1 MGEERAHEVRPLSE
15 EILQLLAAWGGG
27 IPFIQG
33 CGPWEA
39 TYAPVFYI

>member
-1 MGEERAHEVRPLSE
+1 MGEERAHEVLPLSE
-15 EILQLLAAWGGG
+15 EILQLLAAWGG